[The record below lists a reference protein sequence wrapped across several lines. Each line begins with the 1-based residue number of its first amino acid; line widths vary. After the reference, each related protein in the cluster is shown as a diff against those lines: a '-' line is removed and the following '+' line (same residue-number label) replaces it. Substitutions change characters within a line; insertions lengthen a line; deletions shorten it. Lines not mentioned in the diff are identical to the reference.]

1 MKRMSKYLF
10 ILIALLTLSST
21 ASAQVMEGMSN
32 QERARVVHSL
42 ISRMRP
48 IPQKDKFTGKIV
60 YRQVITP
67 SPITNF
73 EWWAVM
79 GEKLYKDKSQA
90 SLPAIVKSAHNMTN
104 LLTYEKK
111 RNMVFI
117 VANADMIKQARQSAG
132 LQGGVNSKGTGKNE
146 EFFIVTFYDEWKKY
160 MGKK

>member
-21 ASAQVMEGMSN
+21 ASAQVMEGMSH
-32 QERARVVHSL
+32 QERARAIHSL

-48 IPQKDKFTGKIV
+48 IPQKDKLTGKV
-60 YRQVITP
+60 MYYY
-67 SPITNF
+67 

-79 GEKLYKDKSQA
+79 SEKLYKDKSQA
-90 SLPAIVKSAHNMTN
+90 SQPAIVKSAHIMAN
-104 LLTYEKK
+104 LLTYEKN
-111 RNMVFI
+111 RDMAFMV
-117 VANADMIKQARQSAG
+117 ADADKIKQVRWSIG

-146 EFFIVTFYDEWKKY
+146 EFFIAVVYEGWKKY

>member
-48 IPQKDKFTGKIV
+48 IPQKDKLTGKV
-60 YRQVITP
+60 MYYYAITP
-67 SPITNF
+67 TPVTNY

-79 GEKLYKDKSQA
+79 SEKLYKDKSQA
-90 SLPAIVKSAHNMTN
+90 SQPAIVKSAHIMAN
-104 LLTYEKK
+104 LLTYEKN
-111 RNMVFI
+111 RDMAFMV
-117 VANADMIKQARQSAG
+117 ADADKIKQARQSIG

-146 EFFIVTFYDEWKKY
+146 EFFIAVVYEGWKKY